1 MFCRKCGTKLL
12 DDSLYCDKCGEK
24 IFIPDNTTTQSDISS
39 STNVDKNKSNLK
51 ISEEDKNTSPLTIQQ
66 ERSNAIK
73 KRIITTQ
80 EAQKKKKVITIVV
93 IAVVVALIT
102 VLIVNSAIK
111 SAHNNE
117 LRNFATETMSEDYN
131 NVYADV
137 ISIEPEY
144 FVYTSFNN
152 GAYNLSEIVCK
163 CVTVEGKTIWAAID
177 VYEYPGGSSIEERNE
192 PQYYSKENPKR
203 IFGRVQ
209 TSKQVMDKLV
219 NSIGNVLVLDVT
231 QRVNK

>member
-1 MFCRKCGTKLL
+1 MFCRKCGAKLL
-12 DDSLYCDKCGEK
+12 EDSLYCDKCGERIIIVEESVVEK
-24 IFIPDNTTTQSDISS
+24 
-39 STNVDKNKSNLK
+39 DKEDF
-51 ISEEDKNTSPLTIQQ
+51 SENSIAVKELPLESIQQ
-66 ERSNAIK
+66 VRNNALN
-73 KRIITTQ
+73 KRIIITK
-80 EAQKKKKVITIVV
+80 EIQKKKKLITIVI
-93 IAVVVALIT
+93 IAVIVAFIT
-102 VLIVNSAIK
+102 VLIINSAIK

-163 CVTVEGKTIWAAID
+163 CITVEGKTIWAAID
-177 VYEYPGGSSIEERNE
+177 VYEYPDGSSIEERNE
-192 PQYYSKENPKR
+192 PQYYSKENPRR